1 MTEVSGLIEMNQVET
16 ASSRLRVLIGTLVRD
31 EFVLV
36 SPDIKAQIERF
47 EKKRRRDLLV
57 DFDSRVAQLSGVG
70 SSQSN
75 STAVSRGPLAS
86 AERLS
91 VRAGEMLRTLAEK
104 YIFKWTPNYRDTLQ
118 FIFAKALEE
127 LPDSG
132 QLEREITAI
141 GAQFASH
148 SEEIFERGHKFQ
160 IRLGLS
166 QDVAL
171 IKSIS
176 GVQTFLDV
184 VISTYLDSRQRVLSA
199 KEANVLWGLTSAA
212 ICGLVRG
219 YGSVRLD
226 GVSGWSLLGEN
237 MRSWVPP
244 MGFCRATELLAFFD
258 DFPATER
265 AEDLRLVLGAAAY
278 AVERIAHQFHG
289 GDVLLPRW
297 SRMSGGDR
305 LDVTFSAN
313 RGGISRDLLLS
324 CFWKGEITSQ
334 QPIRQAQSLR
344 AAAIVGKLD
353 QRVREWV
360 DRGEAD
366 GVVDAAGLTT
376 DQHQIHYLSELIFAQ
391 IDAHGLRED
400 SDVDPTLMTH
410 NFAGDFPLDDP
421 DFRRQFMV
429 ERHSVKSLLQEF
441 EGSVGIHLWC
451 SVRRSGKTTAAQELA
466 DASGK
471 SVVVAQT
478 MDRVPREPLK
488 NIFSSRLREAFE
500 AHKELSDDFF
510 VQVVRECMLASTAA
524 DQGGR
529 RIVFII
535 DEYESLFALLDAYV
549 RNDLGLKVMVALPLL
564 SQMVDF
570 ATRNLLIF
578 MGQRPDAYLVL
589 SAQNQLSPLVQ
600 QYRFPLFDHVNN
612 ARDTEFTQ
620 LLSYV
625 LSDRLP
631 FDASFATA
639 VFEETSGHPY
649 LTVNLMVDFCD
660 WLIGTKFRITGEA
673 LSAQQFTSFV
683 KDRLTPAALKR
694 SPHYGFFHGQ
704 MAEYLSERARTEEP
718 WLASIAN
725 ILRLIA
731 DKHPRN
737 FTATFSNYE
746 QWAEPVSVVA
756 RMTAARLLTT
766 GSQANFLEEKG
777 GSVLPGIRLLARLA
791 GSAAPTI
798 N

>member
-1 MTEVSGLIEMNQVET
+1 MNQVET

-297 SRMSGGDR
+297 SRMSGG
-305 LDVTFSAN
+305 
-313 RGGISRDLLLS
+313 
-324 CFWKGEITSQ
+324 
-334 QPIRQAQSLR
+334 
-344 AAAIVGKLD
+344 
-353 QRVREWV
+353 
-360 DRGEAD
+360 
-366 GVVDAAGLTT
+366 
-376 DQHQIHYLSELIFAQ
+376 
-391 IDAHGLRED
+391 
-400 SDVDPTLMTH
+400 
-410 NFAGDFPLDDP
+410 
-421 DFRRQFMV
+421 
-429 ERHSVKSLLQEF
+429 
-441 EGSVGIHLWC
+441 
-451 SVRRSGKTTAAQELA
+451 
-466 DASGK
+466 
-471 SVVVAQT
+471 
-478 MDRVPREPLK
+478 
-488 NIFSSRLREAFE
+488 
-500 AHKELSDDFF
+500 
-510 VQVVRECMLASTAA
+510 
-524 DQGGR
+524 
-529 RIVFII
+529 
-535 DEYESLFALLDAYV
+535 
-549 RNDLGLKVMVALPLL
+549 
-564 SQMVDF
+564 
-570 ATRNLLIF
+570 
-578 MGQRPDAYLVL
+578 
-589 SAQNQLSPLVQ
+589 
-600 QYRFPLFDHVNN
+600 
-612 ARDTEFTQ
+612 
-620 LLSYV
+620 
-625 LSDRLP
+625 
-631 FDASFATA
+631 
-639 VFEETSGHPY
+639 
-649 LTVNLMVDFCD
+649 
-660 WLIGTKFRITGEA
+660 TGW
-673 LSAQQFTSFV
+673 
-683 KDRLTPAALKR
+683 
-694 SPHYGFFHGQ
+694 
-704 MAEYLSERARTEEP
+704 M
-718 WLASIAN
+718 
-725 ILRLIA
+725 
-731 DKHPRN
+731 
-737 FTATFSNYE
+737 
-746 QWAEPVSVVA
+746 
-756 RMTAARLLTT
+756 
-766 GSQANFLEEKG
+766 
-777 GSVLPGIRLLARLA
+777 
-791 GSAAPTI
+791 
-798 N
+798 